1 MDKKN
6 SGIEG
11 APLDIGELE
20 SLPFPLDTE
29 LDTFKF
35 DLAMLD
41 GPEPTPAELEATKSI
56 ERASFRL
63 LKDLISS
70 HKATRKYQ
78 DKSSVT
84 RKISIRV
91 PTQILDRIKAK
102 AALAGVGYQTLINW
116 KLYEVATGPV

>member
-1 MDKKN
+1 MDMKS

-11 APLDIGELE
+11 TPLDFGELE
-20 SLPFPLDTE
+20 IPFPLDTE

-41 GPEPTPAELEATKSI
+41 GPEPTAAELEATKSV
-56 ERASFRL
+56 EMASLRL
-63 LKDLISS
+63 LNALISS
-70 HKATRKYQ
+70 HRAARKYQ

-84 RKISIRV
+84 RKISIRI
-91 PTQILDRIKAK
+91 PTLILDRIKAK

-116 KLYEVATGPV
+116 KLSEIATGPV